1 MKFLENLKFYLLSLI
16 NYILNINIQNSH
28 MIENLIQNLIAISL
42 GAMIFFSFI
51 VAPVIFKVL
60 DAVNAGKFVRKI
72 FPFYYMINLIIL
84 SLVVILFIYNSQI
97 NTDFYLVLF
106 LALLFAFLLFILMPM
121 INKFKDNNEDKKFD
135 FSHKLSV
142 ILNFVQMVGLIYL
155 LI

>member
-1 MKFLENLKFYLLSLI
+1 M
-16 NYILNINIQNSH
+16 
-28 MIENLIQNLIAISL
+28 IQNLIAISL
-42 GAMIFFSFI
+42 GMMIFFSFI

-84 SLVVILFIYNSQI
+84 SLVVILFIFNSQI
-97 NTDFYLVLF
+97 NIDFYLVLI

-121 INKFKDNNEDKKFD
+121 INKFKDNHEDKKFD

-142 ILNFVQMVGLIYL
+142 VLNFVQMVGLIYL